1 MSYIVG
7 VAGGTGSGKS
17 TLAERMIEGF
27 AGQALLIRHDNY
39 YKDQAHLSLEERAL
53 LNYDH
58 PEAFDDELLIEHLQA
73 LSTGNEVLG
82 PLYDFAT
89 HSRSS
94 QGVRLIPQEV
104 IVVEGI
110 LALHNPCIRNLYNLK
125 VFVDT
130 AADIRILRRLTR
142 DMVER
147 GRSLHSIIEQ
157 YLATVKPMHEQYIE
171 PSKKHADI
179 IVPEGG
185 LNNAAVAL
193 LVAQLRH
200 TLQASA
206 AQDNTEQDQEE

>member
-27 AGQALLIRHDNY
+27 RGQALLIRHDNY
-39 YKDQAHLSLEERAL
+39 YKDQAHLSLDERAL

-73 LSTGNEVLG
+73 LSSGKEVLG
-82 PLYDFAT
+82 PLYDFST

-94 QGVRLIPQEV
+94 QGIRLIPQEV

-110 LALHNPCIRNLYNLK
+110 LALHNPSIRNLYNLK

-200 TLQASA
+200 TLQASI
-206 AQDNTEQDQEE
+206 AQGNTEQDQEE